1 MCDTMYS
8 RKESE
13 LVACENYLICNF
25 PNSEQF
31 SMYKLFRSSVTTVTT
46 SLELA
51 IVLAVL
57 AGALTT
63 STTAAYASNSSN
75 LGDTPAVTIPTAE
88 SVYQSETMEL
98 PPSTGSFIIL
108 IVNEAHESWQD
119 EKHKLITDKNS
130 YYIPKNLRIPQ
141 GTTLTFLNA
150 DAPWDTPHPQTIEI
164 SDDGSGDT
172 IYTTGVLEYTNSS
185 EPVVLPMG
193 NYTIVNTEYE
203 ATEGTISV
211 TNEESD
217 GNLVIG
223 EFYTPSHQV
232 ENNMDNDGG
241 VHPGSLQYYRAEFPK
256 NGFQI
261 LSEYNFTYAAC
272 DYCPGEYWPDNKT
285 GNHTLI
291 IFATEQPLSDAI
303 NKLSKLVRENV
314 YV

>member
-1 MCDTMYS
+1 M
-8 RKESE
+8 
-13 LVACENYLICNF
+13 
-25 PNSEQF
+25 
-31 SMYKLFRSSVTTVTT
+31 TT
-46 SLELA
+46 SLDLA
-51 IVLAVL
+51 IVLVVL
-57 AGALTT
+57 AGAFTT
-63 STTAAYASNSSN
+63 STAAAYASNSSN
-75 LGDTPAVTIPTAE
+75 LGDTAAVTIPTAE

-164 SDDGSGDT
+164 SDDGSGNT
-172 IYTTGVLEYTNSS
+172 IYTTGVLDYANSS

-211 TNEESD
+211 TDEESN

-223 EFYTPSHQV
+223 GFYTPSHQV

-241 VHPGSLQYYRAEFPK
+241 VHPGSLQYYRTEFPK

-261 LSEYNFTYAAC
+261 LSEYNFTYATC

-291 IFATEQPLSDAI
+291 IFATEQPSSDALD
-303 NKLSKLVRENV
+303 KLSKLVRDNV